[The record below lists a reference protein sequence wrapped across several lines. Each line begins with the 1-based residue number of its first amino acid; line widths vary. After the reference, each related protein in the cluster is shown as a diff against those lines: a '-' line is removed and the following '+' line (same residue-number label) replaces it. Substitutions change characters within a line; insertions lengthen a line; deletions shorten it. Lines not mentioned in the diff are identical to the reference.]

1 LPFFDD
7 VVAAFCSPPKA
18 YTKDSDR
25 SRVALGDIAFPVAV
39 ANLVA
44 AIAIWFH
51 FRQPQIAGGRSS
63 AEVACCYLRVFWAI
77 SR

>member
-44 AIAIWFH
+44 AIAIW
-51 FRQPQIAGGRSS
+51 SS
-63 AEVACCYLRVFWAI
+63 LSTAADRRRALVG
-77 SR
+77 